1 LLTLRGAPLLLG
13 ARGAQAVDLEALARL
28 AARVGELVAAGEAS
42 LVECN
47 PVLAGP
53 GGAIAVDAAVRR

>member
-1 LLTLRGAPLLLG
+1 
-13 ARGAQAVDLEALARL
+13 
-28 AARVGELVAAGEAS
+28 VASGEAS